1 MMLVFSISFSK
12 RCYFYISTVL
22 EMSFTGSA
30 GTTYK
35 FLDVP
40 YGAIV
45 YFFWITMNMTISLVY
60 NVVALHKKNRLK
72 ADFTSFWYY
81 FFAWL
86 ALYQYGRQTAIDYK
100 ELGDYHDI
108 WWVFSNIQTMG
119 NDPLAKVAAEP
130 IHWAITELFIYVL
143 IVQDF
148 VYCFKEIMQNNK

>member
-1 MMLVFSISFSK
+1 MIVSSVLALSRDVVFIFLL
-12 RCYFYISTVL
+12 FL
-22 EMSFTGSA
+22 ETSFTGSA
-30 GTTYK
+30 GTTYN
-35 FLDVP
+35 FLGVP
-40 YGAIV
+40 YGAVV
-45 YFFWITMNMTISLVY
+45 YFVWITINMIISFVY
-60 NVVALHKKNRLK
+60 NIIALHRNVTRQ

-130 IHWAITELFIYVL
+130 IHWAMTELFIYVL

-148 VYCFKEIMQNNK
+148 VYCFRRLLNP

>member
-1 MMLVFSISFSK
+1 MIVSSVLALARDVVFIF
-12 RCYFYISTVL
+12 FLFL
-22 EMSFTGSA
+22 ETSFTGSA
-30 GTTYK
+30 GTTYN
-35 FLDVP
+35 FLGVP
-40 YGAIV
+40 YGAVV
-45 YFFWITMNMTISLVY
+45 YFVWITINMIISFIY
-60 NVVALHKKNRLK
+60 NILALHRNVTRQ

-130 IHWAITELFIYVL
+130 IHWAMTELFIYVL

-148 VYCFKEIMQNNK
+148 VYCFRRLFNE

>member
-1 MMLVFSISFSK
+1 MDIPLILALLRDFLFL
-12 RCYFYISTVL
+12 CLLFFET
-22 EMSFTGSA
+22 SFTGSA
-30 GTTYK
+30 GTSYK
-35 FLDVP
+35 FATGVP
-40 YGAIV
+40 YGGTV
-45 YFFWITMNMTISLVY
+45 YFVYFLINAIISLCY
-60 NVVALHKKNRLK
+60 NILALHRNVTRQ

-130 IHWAITELFIYVL
+130 IHWAMTELFIYVL

-148 VYCFKEIMQNNK
+148 VYCFRRLLNP

>member
-1 MMLVFSISFSK
+1 MIVSSVLALSRDVVFIFLL
-12 RCYFYISTVL
+12 FL
-22 EMSFTGSA
+22 ETSFTGSA
-30 GTTYK
+30 GTTYN

-40 YGAIV
+40 YGAVV
-45 YFFWITMNMTISLVY
+45 YFVWITINMVISFIY
-60 NVVALHKKNRLK
+60 NILALHRNVTRQ

-130 IHWAITELFIYVL
+130 IHWALTELFIYVL

-148 VYCFKEIMQNNK
+148 VYCFRRLFNE